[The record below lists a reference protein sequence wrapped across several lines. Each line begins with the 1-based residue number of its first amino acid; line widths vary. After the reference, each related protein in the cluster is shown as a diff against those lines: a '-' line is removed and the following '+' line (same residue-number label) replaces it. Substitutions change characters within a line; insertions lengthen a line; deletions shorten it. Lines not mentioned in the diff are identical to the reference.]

1 MAVKSM
7 TGYGYHEQQYPD
19 FSVSVEIKSYNSRFL
34 ELLVNLPPYFSSLE
48 PAIRGYLGTW
58 CRRGKVEITV
68 RFKEHNAA
76 FSVSVNR
83 AAVKAYR
90 EALEVLGE
98 IFQSDEKPSLG
109 LVLGLEGVL
118 GIEKKRDDTGYWQQ
132 VESVLS
138 VALAQF
144 DAARDREGKRTE
156 EDILSHLTLL
166 EASVKTVTSYAPTL
180 EVLIQENLRNRFM
193 ELLRTSGLVFP
204 EGGTSTRPGF
214 TQVDCTSLDNR
225 ILAET
230 AVLLM
235 KYTISEELAR
245 LSAHLAEFRAEMER
259 NPSPGKKLD
268 FLCQEI
274 NREVNTI
281 GSKAPL
287 LEVSRVVVDMKD
299 ALENIREQLRNVE

>member
-1 MAVKSM
+1 M

-19 FSVSVEIKSYNSRFL
+19 CSVSVEIKSYNSRFL
-34 ELLVNLPPYFSSLE
+34 ELLVNLPPYFSALE
-48 PAIRGYLGTW
+48 PGIRSALGTW
-58 CRRGKVEITV
+58 CRRGKVEITL
-68 RFKEHNAA
+68 RLKEHNAA

-83 AAVKAYR
+83 AAVEAYR
-90 EALEVLGE
+90 EALAVLGE

-118 GIEKKRDDTGYWQQ
+118 GIEKKRDDTGYWKQI
-132 VESVLS
+132 EPVLGA
-138 VALAQF
+138 ALAQF
-144 DAARDREGKRTE
+144 DAARIREGKRTE
-156 EDILSHLTLL
+156 EDILSHLALL
-166 EASVKTVTSYAPTL
+166 EASVKRVTSYAPAL
-180 EVLIQENLRNRFM
+180 EASIQENLRNRFM

-204 EGGTSTRPGF
+204 EGGSSTRSGF
-214 TQVDCTSLDNR
+214 MADSAALDNR

-245 LSAHLAEFRAEMER
+245 LSAHLAEFRAEVEQ

-287 LEVSRVVVDMKD
+287 LEVSRAVVAMKD